1 MHHLITEMQ
10 CALQMAARCLNSTN
24 RVWLVGGSCSL
35 LLQGV
40 DVLSPPRDIDLYAD
54 LNSVHMLH
62 TAMEEWSTDKQV
74 LNKSGL
80 YSSVL
85 SHYDLNDTQIE
96 LVGDFTITAKGSQ
109 YRVEV
114 EARLHPHAP
123 EIELEGVPMSLMP
136 LSHELLFNLLRER
149 KDRYEA
155 IATVIRQQP
164 EHHVPLLVQLLD
176 NNRLEANHIRQIAA
190 LLDLPSIL
198 QYDAYDRN

>member
-40 DVLSPPRDIDLYAD
+40 EVLSPPRDIDLYAD
-54 LNSVHMLH
+54 MNSVQMLH

-80 YSSVL
+80 YSSIL
-85 SHYDLNDTQIE
+85 SHYDINDTQIE
-96 LVGDFTITAKGSQ
+96 LVGDFRITAKGSQ
-109 YRVEV
+109 YKVEV
-114 EARLHPHAP
+114 EGKLHPHAP
-123 EIELEGVPMSLMP
+123 EIELEGIPMGLMP
-136 LSHELLFNLLRER
+136 LSHELLFNLLRDR

-155 IATVIRQQP
+155 IATVIRQEP
-164 EHHVPLLVQLLD
+164 DRHVPLLVQLLD
-176 NNRLEANHIRQIAA
+176 TNRLEVNHIRQIAT
-190 LLDLPSIL
+190 LLELPSIL
-198 QYDAYDRN
+198 QYVAYDRN